1 MTIRFEM
8 RATGKL
14 QLVPLHVSLSDGRK
28 FRKRH
33 VTQIYINP
41 EVWDSRTMSLKK
53 RFPLD
58 EQEKL
63 RINTEIYNLKMFISK
78 AYLADKQSGKIK
90 DDWLKTHI
98 AKYYGDKDNTVKSQ
112 EFSTN
117 DVFHRFLS
125 TRDIGLERKHLYN
138 RIFQM
143 LIHYEKV
150 SGVSAMNVK
159 TSDLEKLYQSAA
171 NQRDLSSGCR
181 SNNYICLIFKALRV
195 FYNWCA
201 KVGLI
206 EFSPFADFKIP
217 AEVYGSPIYLDK
229 DDIGKIIKADLSSYP
244 SLEVQR
250 DIFIFQC
257 NVGCRVGDMV
267 CLQKKDIVKGVL
279 AYIPRKTIRTTPRT
293 VTVPLNRIAQ
303 SVIEKYKDFHGE
315 QLLPFITPRNYN
327 KAIKRILAIAGVN
340 YLVTR
345 LDPRSGKEVKT
356 PINMIAGSHM
366 ARRTF
371 IGNIYKTVKD
381 PALVSSMTGHSED
394 SRVFCRYREIDI
406 DMKKVM
412 VKTLEV

>member
-1 MTIRFEM
+1 M
-8 RATGKL
+8 RATGKS
-14 QLVPLHVSLSDGRK
+14 QLAPLHVSLSDGRK

-41 EVWDSRTMSLKK
+41 KAWDNRSVSLKK
-53 RFPLD
+53 RYPWD

-63 RINTEIYNLKMFISK
+63 RINTEMYDLKMFISK
-78 AYLADKQSGKIK
+78 AYLADKQSGAIR
-90 DDWLKTHI
+90 DDWLKIHI
-98 AKYYGDKDNTVKSQ
+98 AKYYGNNDSIAKPVEVTL
-112 EFSTN
+112 N
-117 DVFHRFLS
+117 DVFHKFLT
-125 TRDIGLERKHLYN
+125 TRDIGKERKRLYN

-143 LIHYEKV
+143 LAHYEKV
-150 SGVSAMNVK
+150 SGTSAMNIK
-159 TSDLEKLYQSAA
+159 PHDLERLYQSAA
-171 NQRDLSSGCR
+171 HQQDMSFGHRSG
-181 SNNYICLIFKALRV
+181 NYMCLIFKALRV
-195 FYNWCA
+195 FYNWCM
-201 KVGLI
+201 KMG
-206 EFSPFADFKIP
+206 FMKCSPFADFKIP
-217 AEVYGSPIYLDK
+217 AEVYGSPVYLDK
-229 DDIGKIIKADLSSYP
+229 DDIGKVIKADLSSYP

-250 DIFIFQC
+250 DIFVFQC

-279 AYIPRKTIRTTPRT
+279 AYIPRKTIKTAPKT

-303 SVIEKYKDFHGE
+303 SIIEKYKNVHGE

-327 KAIKRILAIAGVN
+327 RAIKRILTIAGVDH
-340 YLVTR
+340 LVTK
-345 LDPRSGKEVKT
+345 LDPRSGKEVKI

-406 DMKKVM
+406 DMKREM
-412 VKTLEV
+412 VRTLEM